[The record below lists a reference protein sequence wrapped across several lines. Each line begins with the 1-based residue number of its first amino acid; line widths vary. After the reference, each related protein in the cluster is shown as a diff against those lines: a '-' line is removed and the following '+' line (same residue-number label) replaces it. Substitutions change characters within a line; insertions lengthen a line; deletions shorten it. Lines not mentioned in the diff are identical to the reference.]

1 MPQQL
6 STPVI
11 LRLLLTVGCCG
22 SFSACDD
29 SEKRFV
35 IASNEGVE
43 ALHRQDYAGAEQAF
57 KQASAL
63 RPRDGE
69 THYYLGVAAVRDP
82 ERLAIGIKHFQD
94 ALAVDP
100 AFPEAWIALARA
112 QYEAKQVVPART
124 SLNKLFELDP
134 GHPNGHLLRAKIALT
149 SNQKVLADE
158 ELRAALAGDGTFV
171 PAYSMLARLY
181 TDVGGYD
188 AARLVLEEGL
198 RLVPDATELQELIGV
213 AWLDLGRPD
222 RAKMAL
228 DDATA
233 KPRVAKSAYLN
244 LANACLQLGEKPAA
258 IQALKTFLA
267 QSMGQ
272 KNDPSVLAALKTL
285 QRLQK

>member
-1 MPQQL
+1 MPYQT

-11 LRLLLTVGCCG
+11 LRLLLALGCCAV
-22 SFSACDD
+22 FSGCDD

-43 ALHRQDYAGAEQAF
+43 ALHRQDYSGAEQAF

-63 RPRDGE
+63 RPKDSE

-94 ALAVDP
+94 ALAIDP
-100 AFPEAWIALARA
+100 AFPDAWIALARA
-112 QYEAKQVVPART
+112 QHEAKQVIPSRD

-134 GHPNGHLLRAKIALT
+134 GHPNGHLLRGKIALA
-149 SNQKVLADE
+149 SNQKVLADQE
-158 ELRAALAGDGTFV
+158 FRAAIAGDGTFV
-171 PAYSMLARLY
+171 PAYSLLARLY
-181 TDVGGYD
+181 TDVGAYD

-198 RLVPDATELQELIGV
+198 RAVPDATELQELIGV

-228 DDATA
+228 EDATA

-244 LANACLQLGEKPAA
+244 LANACLQLGDKPAA

-285 QRLQK
+285 QKLQK